1 MSINPNDFVKLK
13 NNEEQEGLKVTG
25 TFVCQNCME
34 SIGFAILDEDSMVL
48 KYTCAAGHNNEAK
61 L

>member
-1 MSINPNDFVKLK
+1 MSINPNDFIKLK
-13 NNEEQEGLKVTG
+13 NSEDTEGLKVTG

-34 SIGFAILDEDSMVL
+34 SIGFAILDEDDMIL
-48 KYTCAAGHNNEAK
+48 KYTCEAGHYNEAK

>member
-34 SIGFAILDEDSMVL
+34 SIGFAILDEDSMIL
-48 KYTCAAGHNNEAK
+48 KYTCAAGHDNEAT

>member
-1 MSINPNDFVKLK
+1 MSINPNDFIKLK
-13 NNEEQEGLKVTG
+13 SDDEPEGLKVTG

-34 SIGFAILDEDSMVL
+34 SIGFAILDEDSMIL
-48 KYTCAAGHNNEAK
+48 KYTCAAGHNNESN